1 MKVLIIEIYQYFILI
16 LKDYTKKNI
25 MKKIQ
30 VTARLKIHEGKFE
43 EFKEWAK
50 ECMTS
55 TKSKD
60 TGTLQ
65 YDWFLNADQT
75 ECVAR
80 ETYLDSNAV
89 LEHVGNL
96 GEILGRVPEIGDLS
110 LEVYGN
116 PSEELIAA
124 TAEMD
129 IVTYSYYQGL

>member
-1 MKVLIIEIYQYFILI
+1 
-16 LKDYTKKNI
+16 

-65 YDWFLNADQT
+65 YDWFLNTDQT
-75 ECVAR
+75 ECIAR
-80 ETYLDSNAV
+80 ESYSDSNAV

-96 GEILGRVPEIGDLS
+96 GEIFGRVSEIGDLS

-129 IVTYSYYQGL
+129 IVTYSFYQGL